1 MIDPAHP
8 ISETETASPSARR
21 LHTRARLLDAAQEVF
36 TEDGVRAA
44 SVEAICARADFTR
57 GAFYSNFSS
66 KEELFLALLEREFQR
81 RIRDFAG
88 KATELEPMFRGR
100 TSEVTPKEAEDLI
113 VRFFY
118 PDEAALEWVA
128 LETEFLLLA
137 IRDPGVAP
145 ERLQFISQFESAF
158 GETVETIVRA
168 AGREFT
174 IPIGRALPVF
184 SSVYENALRTTAVGG
199 PQMPGGVE
207 ELGERIAELLF
218 ALSRP
223 SAPYAQ
229 GPQNSQ
235 DPQP

>member
-1 MIDPAHP
+1 MSETAHP
-8 ISETETASPSARR
+8 LPETEVASPSARR
-21 LHTRARLLDAAQEVF
+21 LHTRTRLLNAAQEVF

-81 RIRDFAG
+81 RIREFED
-88 KATELEPMFRGR
+88 KAVELEPMFRER
-100 TSEVTPKEAEDLI
+100 TGEVTPKEAEDLI

-118 PDEAALEWVA
+118 PDDAALEWYV

-137 IRDPGVAP
+137 MRDPAVAP
-145 ERLQFISQFESAF
+145 EHLQFISQFESAL
-158 GETVETIVRA
+158 GETVETIVRV

-174 IPIGRALPVF
+174 LPVSRVLPIF
-184 SSVYENALRTTAVGG
+184 ASVYESALRATAIGG
-199 PQMPGGVE
+199 AQVPGGIE
-207 ELGERIAELLF
+207 ELGARIAELLF

-223 SAPYAQ
+223 SL
-229 GPQNSQ
+229 Q
-235 DPQP
+235 DPSALDHSA